1 MEHDVLPDL
10 LAKVQAAFER
20 SVGKSEVLR
29 EAVVALKGKSATYE
43 DVNRYAVEVG
53 EALAEVL
60 GRLVT
65 AESLP
70 DGKMY
75 YNIAE
80 RLLSAVLGRNHE
92 LISSYAAAVQTLLNQ
107 QARIGL
113 KAQVPDFNRDRVN
126 GLINRLASED
136 NFEAVSWI
144 LQEPIVNF
152 SQSIVDDSIRV
163 NAEFHAGA
171 GLSPK
176 IVRRSAGHCCDWCQA
191 VVGTYSYPDVPDD
204 VYRRHQR
211 CRCTVDYLPKGSK
224 SRVRQDVWSKKEKRL
239 EEVEAWKMLHVVS
252 VDERQK
258 ERYNRIMKYGG
269 AVYGAWNAQNDPDE
283 IHRKKHA
290 EQYYE
295 SVRNRSTVREVMR
308 IAKNTGFSEQD
319 VQAIYD
325 HVFENYYDL
334 EGGSKRFDPDYD
346 MAQSWDRL
354 FSGKNIQKHDI
365 TLLHHELMESKLM
378 ADGMDYDTAHKI
390 TQQKYDYLSELIRWQ
405 IERGD
410 L

>member
-20 SVGKSEVLR
+20 SVAKSEVQR
-29 EAVVALKGKSATYE
+29 EAVAALKGKSATYE

-70 DGKMY
+70 GGKMY

-92 LISSYAAAVQTLLNQ
+92 LITSYAVAVQTLLNQ

-113 KAQVPDFNRDRVN
+113 KAQVPDFNRDRVD
-126 GLINRLASED
+126 GLVNRLASED
-136 NFEAVSWI
+136 DFEELSWI

-163 NAEFHAGA
+163 NAEFHAGT

-191 VVGTYSYPDVPDD
+191 VVGSYTYPDVPKD

-211 CRCTVDYLPKGSK
+211 CRCTVDYDPKIGKIQNVHSK
-224 SRVRQDVWSKKEKRL
+224 RWRDGQENAIIKAEESTLQKIQAGAKNYVRDTEKDFLKDKRLIQREAHAYRTYDAIKNSNQDIEKRKIYSNIGQFR
-239 EEVEAWKMLHVVS
+239 EMSDFTKKD
-252 VDERQK
+252 VD
-258 ERYNRIMKYGG
+258 
-269 AVYGAWNAQNDPDE
+269 
-283 IHRKKHA
+283 
-290 EQYYE
+290 
-295 SVRNRSTVREVMR
+295 
-308 IAKNTGFSEQD
+308 IAF
-319 VQAIYD
+319 D
-325 HVFENYYDL
+325 HVFNDL
-334 EGGSKRFDPDYD
+334 HDLDFGRGLFPPDVD
-346 MAQSWDRL
+346 MADSWSRL
-354 FSGKNIQKHDI
+354 ISGKGIEEHDLLMLRHERLEHDYMYVTKH
-365 TLLHHELMESKLM
+365 L
-378 ADGMDYDTAHKI
+378 GYDDAHRL
-390 TQQKYDYLSELIRWQ
+390 TDETYNYGEAVAKYKDR
-405 IERGD
+405 RK
-410 L
+410 